1 MQPRCIQRFIS
12 ILQSAHKHWNYSTLP
27 RRSIH
32 AVYYDLV
39 LQDEIETVWKLE
51 KQGAVDSISV
61 LTRLNFPNFPVNT
74 PYIQPRTSIWRQFS
88 FVLYSLTYSLNHEH
102 TLPCRKLAILM
113 HLPRRVKSSPA
124 VRK

>member
-51 KQGAVDSISV
+51 KQGTVDSISV
-61 LTRLNFPNFPVNT
+61 LTRLNFLGYEGFPSDEADSLGTLRYVF
-74 PYIQPRTSIWRQFS
+74 RSS
-88 FVLYSLTYSLNHEH
+88 FGEISSFDSQQ
-102 TLPCRKLAILM
+102 
-113 HLPRRVKSSPA
+113 KSSNYGPRPFSRGLHP
-124 VRK
+124 VSLRKS